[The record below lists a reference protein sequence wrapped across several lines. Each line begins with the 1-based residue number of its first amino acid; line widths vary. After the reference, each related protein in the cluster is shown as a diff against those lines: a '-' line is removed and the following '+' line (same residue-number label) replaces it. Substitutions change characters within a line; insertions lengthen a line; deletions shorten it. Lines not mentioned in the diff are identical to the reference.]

1 MKKELLHLV
10 KTFIYKNKYS
20 CCVIKQ
26 ILTQLEKKQEKNN
39 GSNNNNNNYR
49 NTDNESSFTKE
60 KNSHMSEKQV
70 SFIRLPKKG
79 QEGEKV
85 IKSFQTGLHKS
96 LPNNIEKKVVYTGT
110 SLGSNFQV
118 KDKTKFD
125 HKNDLV
131 YYGKCPECH
140 EDYIG

>member
-1 MKKELLHLV
+1 
-10 KTFIYKNKYS
+10 
-20 CCVIKQ
+20 
-26 ILTQLEKKQEKNN
+26 
-39 GSNNNNNNYR
+39 
-49 NTDNESSFTKE
+49 
-60 KNSHMSEKQV
+60 MSEKQV

-131 YYGKCPECH
+131 YYGKRPECH